1 MGQERRVGGR
11 EVRPKG
17 AIQIRYYYYYR
28 GKEGG
33 KGKGR
38 GGGKGGRC
46 PPNADSWIRPWLVS
60 HYYDNGNLLPLMSA
74 PLTVGGPG
82 SLNLLNLLLLRH

>member
-1 MGQERRVGGR
+1 MGQERGVGGR

-17 AIQIRYYYYYR
+17 AIQIRYYYYYYR

-38 GGGKGGRC
+38 GKRREM
-46 PPNADSWIRPWLVS
+46 PP
-60 HYYDNGNLLPLMSA
+60 
-74 PLTVGGPG
+74 
-82 SLNLLNLLLLRH
+82 

>member
-1 MGQERRVGGR
+1 MGGEKGEGKDGTGKGVGGR

-33 KGKGR
+33 KGR
-38 GGGKGGRC
+38 GGEGEKEG
-46 PPNADSWIRPWLVS
+46 D
-60 HYYDNGNLLPLMSA
+60 A
-74 PLTVGGPG
+74 PLTQIPG
-82 SLNLLNLLLLRH
+82 SAPGLSHIITTTVIYYR